1 MYWYAQQ
8 QADSKWSAPRSH
20 QDKCKLNTSNKVRTA
35 CCTCLSSVQS
45 PWTIAD
51 NASMLDFGADF
62 ATTGQRASPQ
72 PAFESG
78 EVPSAATCATES
90 LSLTQALFHERLT
103 VVGCRHTRPQLR
115 ATKLGHRQCPSSLL
129 QRGCAPQRP
138 LLRKI
143 KVTLAEPLILCPDG
157 NLEHG
162 ASKTRSTLW
171 LLSLG
176 CICGLESG
184 ATCLAI
190 LAQPAFSSTSGRS
203 STRLATKMPNLL
215 PTRRCICKANV
226 MLK

>member
-103 VVGCRHTRPQLR
+103 VIGCRHTRPQFR
-115 ATKLGHRQCPSSLL
+115 ATTLGHRQCPSSLL

-143 KVTLAEPLILCPDG
+143 KVTLAEPLILCVAF
-157 NLEHG
+157 E
-162 ASKTRSTLW
+162 
-171 LLSLG
+171 LG
-176 CICGLESG
+176 LYTWESG

-226 MLK
+226 MLR